1 MFDINFLLTA
11 LALGAFFLVKNRAK
25 LPALGGLGAAM
36 PSSAKMYGGGV
47 AALVIAGLVWWF
59 WGSIMGMGFFWKLV
73 ACAVPIFFGWRLSKG
88 LKFSLATNML
98 WGGAIALVAV
108 FLLSNY
114 GKVAETTVNRGEA
127 NFAAGTLSAGSS
139 CPGTDLVVKRAGSKL
154 KVQPG
159 CDEYI
164 LDLSSIPEGPMLDL
178 DPNDPATEGMSSSEF
193 YKFEYFYRGG
203 VLKGRVTPVAA
214 GFTANDLP
222 EVTAFFYPR
231 SGS

>member
-1 MFDINFLLTA
+1 MFDINFLLPA
-11 LALGAFFLVKNRAK
+11 LALGAFFLVKNRVK

-36 PSSAKMYGGGV
+36 PSNAKMYGGGV
-47 AALVIAGLVWWF
+47 AALVAAGLVWWY
-59 WGSIMGMGFFWKLV
+59 WDAIMGLSFFWKLV
-73 ACAVPIFFGWRLSKG
+73 ACAVPLFFGWRLSKG

-98 WGGAIALVAV
+98 WGGAIAMLAV
-108 FLLSNY
+108 VLFSNF
-114 GKVAETTVNRGEA
+114 GEVAETAVNRAEA
-127 NFAAGTLSAGSS
+127 GVGAGTLSASSS
-139 CPGTDLVVKRAGSKL
+139 CLGTELVVNRKGSKL
-154 KVQPG
+154 KVQPS

-178 DPNDPATEGMSSSEF
+178 DPNDLATEGLSSSEF
-193 YKFEYFYRGG
+193 YTFEYFYRGG

-214 GFTANDLP
+214 GFTSNGLP